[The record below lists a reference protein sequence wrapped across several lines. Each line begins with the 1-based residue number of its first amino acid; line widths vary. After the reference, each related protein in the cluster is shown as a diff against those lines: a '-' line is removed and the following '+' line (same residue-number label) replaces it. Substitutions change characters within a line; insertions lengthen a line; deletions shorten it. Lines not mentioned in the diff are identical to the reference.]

1 MHKKEFLILLTVLV
15 FSTLLSCG
23 QKENTD
29 NTLPND
35 ITIYPVELLVNTTIK
50 GDLISED
57 FIGLSFETGSVRTN
71 NAGVNGQFFSANNKQ
86 ALFIFKQLGIRNLRI
101 GGGSVDANQS
111 VPTNADIDA
120 LFAFAQTADIK
131 VIYSVRLLNGDMN
144 EAVNT
149 AKYIWDR
156 YKTNLECFAI
166 GNEPDW
172 DSYHNQDPEI
182 TDYPTFLAKW
192 KKFANAI
199 VAAIPEAK
207 FTGPHTGSNYPV
219 TGAKNTYYNGK
230 SWTENFAIDMK
241 SSGLITMISQHNYV
255 GQDATNRNA
264 QELID
269 NMLLSSWTT
278 DLYPKLYDANL
289 LPVVN
294 LGYRYR
300 LAESNS
306 YSGQVDGA
314 SNSFA
319 TALFSLDYLHWW
331 AEHKC
336 SGVNFHN
343 KQWVK
348 NAPIFMDVLGNF
360 QVNPVGYGI
369 MAFNLGGH
377 GYVQPMTMTNSKQIN
392 LTAYAVRN
400 NMNVY
405 VTIINKEH
413 GSNAREAK
421 VTIDIPGNVASAATT
436 ALTSSSKSVTAYDA
450 NLGGYSIY
458 NDKDWQGSWSVLL
471 PDNNDKCIINVP
483 ASSAVIVNITLKN

>member
-1 MHKKEFLILLTVLV
+1 MYKKEFLQLFIALILTA
-15 FSTLLSCG
+15 LLSCA
-23 QKENTD
+23 QKENSDGVPSTD
-29 NTLPND
+29 PT
-35 ITIYPVELLVNTTIK
+35 TYPVELLVNTTTK
-50 GDLISED
+50 GDLIPED

-71 NAGVNGQFFSANNKQ
+71 NAGVNGQFFNPNNKQ
-86 ALFIFKQLGIRNLRI
+86 SLCIFKQLGIKNLRI

-120 LFAFAQTADIK
+120 LFGFAKTADIK
-131 VIYSVRLLNGDMN
+131 VIYSVRLLNGN
-144 EAVNT
+144 VSEAVNT
-149 AKYIWDR
+149 TKYIWDR
-156 YKTNLECFAI
+156 YQDNLECFAI

-192 KKFANAI
+192 KKFAAAI
-199 VAAIPEAK
+199 VVAIPEAK

-230 SWTENFAIDMK
+230 SWTENFAADMK
-241 SSGLITMISQHNYV
+241 ASGLITMISQHNYV

-269 NMLLSSWTT
+269 NMLLSSWPS
-278 DLYPKLYDANL
+278 DLYPKLYNANL

-336 SGVNFHN
+336 AGVNFHN

-377 GYVQPMTMTNSKQIN
+377 GYVQPMTTTNPKQVN

-400 NMNVY
+400 NLNVY
-405 VTIINKEH
+405 VTLINKEH
-413 GSNAREAK
+413 GLNARDAK
-421 VTIDIPGNVASAATT
+421 VTIDMLGNVASATTT
-436 ALTSSSKSVTAYDA
+436 ALNSSNKSVTAYDA
-450 NLGGYSIY
+450 SLGGASIY
-458 NDKDWQGSWSVLL
+458 NDKDWQGSWNTLT
-471 PDNNDKCIINVP
+471 PDSNGKCTINVP
-483 ASSAVIVNITLKN
+483 AGSAVIVNITLK